1 MGYDKLT
8 GDLLRRLI
16 KAAAAALEEQKEAV
30 NALNVFPVPDGDT
43 GTNMSLTMQAAVRE
57 IDNCV
62 GLGVGDVGRALSMGS
77 LMGARGNSGVILS
90 QLFRGISR
98 GLEGHA
104 ELDCA
109 GVARALQ
116 SGVETAYKAV
126 MRPVEGTILTVAK
139 EMARSAARA
148 SREQASVSDVFHAAT
163 AGGEVALARTPELLP
178 VLKQAGVVDAGG
190 KGLVVL
196 FAAMTAVLQGQRSVA
211 KMAEHKPEAA
221 STSAGAHEAFRIT
234 EELEEITFTYDTQ
247 LLVRGHRLLLEDL
260 REQLGP
266 LGDSMLVVGTMELAK
281 VHIHTNHP
289 GRVLEVCLAHGS
301 LTDVTVD
308 NMREQFE
315 QLKRARAGGDGGGGG
330 GGKGQSVPS
339 GFVLPLPEQPKEV
352 AVVSVAVGEGIEKIL
367 RSLGADVVINGGQT
381 MNPSTEELVLGIES
395 APTSQVILLPNNGNI
410 LLAAQQALQLTSKK
424 VAVVPSR
431 NMPQGISALLA
442 FNPQGSLDVNHQ
454 RMETAIRETRTGEIT
469 YAVRST
475 RHEQFEISEGDI
487 LAVTDDRI
495 LAVGKEPSAVLEQLV
510 DSLVDGD
517 SEFVTIFYGLDVEAA
532 DAEAAMR
539 LIRDRHPEIEVEL
552 HYGGQP
558 LFYYLISVE

>member
-8 GDLLRRLI
+8 GDLLRRLV

-57 IDNCV
+57 IDKCV

-90 QLFRGISR
+90 QLFRGIGR

-104 ELDCA
+104 ELDGT

-116 SGVETAYKAV
+116 LGVETAYKAV
-126 MRPVEGTILTVAK
+126 MRPVEGTILTVAR
-139 EMARSAARA
+139 EMGRSAAKA
-148 SREQASVSDVFHAAT
+148 AREQGSISEVFHAAT

-190 KGLVVL
+190 KGLVIL
-196 FAAMTAVLQGQRSVA
+196 FTGMAALLEGQRAVVRALPSQAGSQPAVA
-211 KMAEHKPEAA
+211 
-221 STSAGAHEAFRIT
+221 EAFRIT
-234 EELEEITFTYDTQ
+234 EDLEDIVYTYDTQ
-247 LLVRGHRLLLEDL
+247 LLIRGKGLELNEVRERI
-260 REQLGP
+260 GP
-266 LGDSMLVVGTMELAK
+266 LGDSMLVVGTAEIAK
-281 VHIHTNHP
+281 VHIHTNNP
-289 GRVLEVCLAHGS
+289 GRVLELCLAHGD
-301 LTDVTVD
+301 LTDISID
-308 NMREQFE
+308 NMREQYE
-315 QLKRARAGGDGGGGG
+315 AVKRARSGGDGGVGGQAAG
-330 GGKGQSVPS
+330 SAGVMPGA
-339 GFVLPLPEQPKEV
+339 EQAKEV
-352 AVVSVAVGEGIEKIL
+352 GVVCVSVGEGMEKIH
-367 RSLGADVVINGGQT
+367 RSLGVDIVIDGGQT

-395 APTSQVILLPNNGNI
+395 ASTEQVILLPNNSNI
-410 LLAAQQALQLTSKK
+410 LMAAQQALQLTSKK

-442 FNPQGSLDVNHQ
+442 YNPQANLETNQS
-454 RMETAIRETRTGEIT
+454 RMAAAMRETRTGEIT

-475 RHEQFEISEGDI
+475 RHDQLEINEGDI
-487 LAVTDDRI
+487 LAVADDRI
-495 LAVGKEPSAVLEQLV
+495 LAVGKEPNTVLEQLIDALLD
-510 DSLVDGD
+510 DSR
-517 SEFVTIFYGLDVEAA
+517 EFITVFYGLDVTAA
-532 DAEAAMR
+532 DAEAAMG
-539 LIRDRHPEIEVEL
+539 LIQDRHPEVEVEL